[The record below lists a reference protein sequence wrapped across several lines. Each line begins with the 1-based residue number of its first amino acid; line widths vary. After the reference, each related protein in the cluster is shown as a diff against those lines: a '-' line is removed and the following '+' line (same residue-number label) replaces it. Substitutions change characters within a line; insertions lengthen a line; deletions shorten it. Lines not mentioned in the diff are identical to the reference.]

1 MIVNPLVLKQM
12 KSFISVTSLIT
23 NSYADSDKVCFEL
36 LNSINNLNDLDSLK
50 CAWWILFNNV
60 ESKSG
65 FDSRYALGGS
75 SCEIFFNITSQMSVS
90 VYLLVLA
97 FCIW

>member
-50 CAWWILFNNV
+50 CA
-60 ESKSG
+60 
-65 FDSRYALGGS
+65 
-75 SCEIFFNITSQMSVS
+75 
-90 VYLLVLA
+90 
-97 FCIW
+97 